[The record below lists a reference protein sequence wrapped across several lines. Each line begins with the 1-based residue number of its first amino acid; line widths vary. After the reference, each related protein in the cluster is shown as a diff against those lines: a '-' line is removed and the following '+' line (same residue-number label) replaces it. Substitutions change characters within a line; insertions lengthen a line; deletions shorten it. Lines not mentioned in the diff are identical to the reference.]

1 MFLGIL
7 IISAV
12 CIVDDIKTI
21 KPITKLIGQVL
32 AAIVVVAFGV
42 RIEDTIQ
49 ITKFGS
55 IKLTNSE
62 KNYII
67 I

>member
-7 IISAV
+7 VISV
-12 CIVDDIKTI
+12 TCIVDDIKTI
-21 KPITKLIGQVL
+21 KPITKLIGQLL
-32 AAIVVVAFGV
+32 AAIVAVGFGV
-42 RIEDTIQ
+42 RIEDTVQ
-49 ITKFGS
+49 ITKFGC
-55 IKLTNSE
+55 INLTNSE